1 MKLQELFQEKKQ
13 PQQLNEWIWLV
24 PLVATAV
31 RIGAPALIRVLAT
44 GGRAAGGQVV
54 KQAPKLT
61 KKVLKGTGK
70 AIVKNPGKVAVGAGG
85 GYVYKKVSD
94 AVKYIEEIVGD
105 LLDIATIENLGKVVV
120 KYGIPAAGILAI
132 LYGGKKLYD

>member
-61 KKVLKGTGK
+61 KKVLKVIFLSNLLKLLFG
-70 AIVKNPGKVAVGAGG
+70 VALVLFLLYKIMGG
-85 GYVYKKVSD
+85 
-94 AVKYIEEIVGD
+94 
-105 LLDIATIENLGKVVV
+105 
-120 KYGIPAAGILAI
+120 
-132 LYGGKKLYD
+132 